1 MVFLSVSRMI
11 RIIVSSKRKMYESCR
26 KHNFSYIVFYIYIYI
41 FKCFLTFS
49 CKISKI
55 HKEMR
60 HSERKLRK
68 PLCIS
73 VKTNKT
79 NHSTVF
85 ARIFHAFCSVFV
97 EIYLFGNDNGEYSHH
112 FLAEQTTHTRH
123 RCKNK
128 SASRN
133 IPPATRLCFMA
144 CRMAVFFDFSK
155 KFWYNLYRKERK
167 YKIFPRF
174 S

>member
-1 MVFLSVSRMI
+1 MKVAGCTTFHTLYS
-11 RIIVSSKRKMYESCR
+11 
-26 KHNFSYIVFYIYIYI
+26 NIYIYI